1 MGKFLLIIFILVAV
15 NLHNVELSLKDY
27 MLLRNTHLE
36 AFSACHTPFRLHYF
50 WLCCDKMFFIESKV
64 PMLQPKLYRLH
75 VEFVV
80 FAWTDGSVSLH
91 LKWKRKIDCV
101 LVLIYYIIY
110 TLDLLKPS
118 VQLHSHNRI
127 HFASVLTTEYG
138 NMKSILQSKLGIHI
152 FFYFAG

>member
-1 MGKFLLIIFILVAV
+1 MFKNPTIINRAISFRRQQSHSILYQFSKLGFSGITNIRHFQCSLPSHVRHMNINRTKQFLNVLKTDLGKFLLIIFILVAV

-80 FAWTDGSVSLH
+80 FA
-91 LKWKRKIDCV
+91 
-101 LVLIYYIIY
+101 
-110 TLDLLKPS
+110 
-118 VQLHSHNRI
+118 
-127 HFASVLTTEYG
+127 
-138 NMKSILQSKLGIHI
+138 
-152 FFYFAG
+152 